1 MSRPARARAAVPNH
15 AWSLDFVAD
24 QLAGG
29 QRFRALTIVDV
40 FTREALAIDVGQRL
54 GASDVVRVLDELRIR
69 RGAPG
74 MLLCDNGSEFTS
86 QVMDLWAYHHKVEIA
101 FGRPGK
107 PTDNAFVES
116 FNGTLRDECL
126 NVHWF
131 TSLKDAREQI
141 EQWREEYNES
151 RPHRALGEVPPAEYV
166 RQLGLQAQLT
176 DQPNAED

>member
-1 MSRPARARAAVPNH
+1 M
-15 AWSLDFVAD
+15 DFVAD

-54 GASDVVRVLDELRIR
+54 GAPDVVRVLKELRMR
-69 RGAPG
+69 RGAPRA
-74 MLLCDNGSEFTS
+74 LLCDNGSEFAS
-86 QVMDLWAYHHKVEIA
+86 QVLDLWVYHHKVEIA
-101 FGRPGK
+101 FSRSGK

-126 NVHWF
+126 NAHWF
-131 TSLKDAREQI
+131 TSLTDAKEQI
-141 EQWREEYNES
+141 EQWRVEYNES
-151 RPHRALGEVPPAEYV
+151 RPHRALGEMSPAEYV

-176 DQPNAED
+176 DQQNAED

>member
-1 MSRPARARAAVPNH
+1 MSRPARAKSTAANQ

-24 QLAGG
+24 QLSNG
-29 QRFRALTIVDV
+29 QRFRALTIIDV

-54 GASDVVRVLDELRIR
+54 SASDVVRVLDELRSK
-69 RGAPG
+69 RGAPRT
-74 MLLCDNGSEFTS
+74 LFCDNGSEFTS

-101 FGRPGK
+101 FSRPGK
-107 PTDNAFVES
+107 PTGNAFVES

-131 TSLKDAREQI
+131 TSLADAREQI
-141 EQWREEYNES
+141 ERWRVEYNES

-176 DQPNAED
+176 DQQNAED